1 MNKKSYSRM
10 LAVIFAVFVIIWA
23 FSNLSSLR
31 TVAEKL
37 ISILMPVL
45 AGCCIAFILN
55 IPLKLVERL
64 WIRLFT
70 GKRRMLRRVC
80 SLAVCLL
87 FLFGSIALMGGL
99 IIPQI
104 EKTAVGIFK
113 NIPKYIDELNGAY
126 DSLILLLSKLS
137 IELPPFHFNAE
148 AVMDRISRFISDNGH
163 HIFDTSVGIVT
174 TVFGIVLDG
183 IFAIVIAVYILVQK
197 ERLGVGAKRLL
208 YSIFSEKNTERII
221 TLMRLTEKTFSGFVL
236 GQLTEACI
244 LGALCFVGMLI
255 FKIPFPMLISV
266 MVGITALVPLIG
278 GFIGAGLGAVLILFE
293 SPIKALIFVVFIIV
307 LQQLEGNLI
316 YPRVVGNQVGLP
328 GLWVLVA
335 VTVGTEFGIIGMLV
349 AVPIASLLYTLVGQ
363 FANARIKEKGLEGEF
378 PEPEKKVR
386 KRKKK
391 KNGEED
397 TLSD

>member
-55 IPLKLVERL
+55 IPLRLVERL

-221 TLMRLTEKTFSGFVL
+221 TLMRLTEKTFSGFVM

-244 LGALCFVGMLI
+244 LGALCF
-255 FKIPFPMLISV
+255 
-266 MVGITALVPLIG
+266 
-278 GFIGAGLGAVLILFE
+278 E
-293 SPIKALIFVVFIIV
+293 
-307 LQQLEGNLI
+307 
-316 YPRVVGNQVGLP
+316 
-328 GLWVLVA
+328 
-335 VTVGTEFGIIGMLV
+335 
-349 AVPIASLLYTLVGQ
+349 
-363 FANARIKEKGLEGEF
+363 
-378 PEPEKKVR
+378 
-386 KRKKK
+386 
-391 KNGEED
+391 
-397 TLSD
+397 